1 MAGSRRMFRGRHQ
14 RRQGRLAAAD
24 GQGVRTTGEAA
35 TRELPEDLL
44 SLYFAELRRS
54 VLLSAEQETRLAR
67 QIEAGREAEARLSA
81 DLDAA
86 TRAELERE
94 IERGRA
100 AFDRFVTANLRLVVA
115 EAKKFARRSHLDLDE
130 LIQEGNL
137 GLIRAVEKFD
147 WRRGLKFSTY
157 ATWWIRQSLQ
167 RGSAGKER
175 TIRLPV
181 GVHANLLKVH
191 AAQARLK
198 TELNRPPCLDELA
211 DATNLSDDH
220 VRQVLAA
227 DFAVLSLDKPMSEGG
242 EAAELGALVARAA
255 DSPHEEVVERLF
267 VEGVLEIGRRE
278 LPERSWAVLCRR
290 FGLEGHQPMTQVALG
305 QELGV
310 SRETIR
316 TLERQALDALRR
328 KLRQPTRSE
337 IGRNV
342 DLPVNAHARAA
353 APGPSPTDHAD
364 RSIARHV

>member
-1 MAGSRRMFRGRHQ
+1 MMAGSRRVFRA
-14 RRQGRLAAAD
+14 RRKLRKRQQAAAARP
-24 GQGVRTTGEAA
+24 GVRATGAA
-35 TRELPEDLL
+35 ANSDLPEDLL

-54 VLLSAEQETRLAR
+54 ALLSAEQETRLAQ

-167 RGSAGKER
+167 RGSADKER
-175 TIRLPV
+175 SIRLPV
-181 GVHANLLKVH
+181 GVHANLLRVH

-198 TELNRPPCLDELA
+198 AELNRPPCLDELA
-211 DATNLSDDH
+211 DATNLTEDH

-227 DFAVLSLDKPMSEGG
+227 DFAVLSLDKPVTEDGD
-242 EAAELGALVARAA
+242 AAELGALVARAA

-267 VEGVLEIGRRE
+267 VEGILETGRRE

-310 SRETIR
+310 SRDMIR
-316 TLERQALDALRR
+316 TLERQALDGLRR
-328 KLRQPTRSE
+328 ALQQPAN
-337 IGRNV
+337 GGDV
-342 DLPVNAHARAA
+342 DLSHTPHAEAA
-353 APGPSPTDHAD
+353 AGAASPTDRAD
-364 RSIARHV
+364 RSLAHHA